1 MAYVPRKCGVKFKPP
16 AIVLIYEDE
25 NTKKIRRRLIP
36 VRNFSK
42 FSDCSQAAE
51 QMKNNPRHQVY
62 LNRVSQQ
69 QLQKLHQLLRDSLNG
84 LSLDQSLETILRE
97 NSINPEEDLNKL
109 DDNELAKKKK
119 IMDELFEK
127 NRRKPNDPEF
137 VYDLEVDFPQE
148 GQIESCGWDE
158 EDQDGEF

>member
-1 MAYVPRKCGVKFKPP
+1 MTYIPRKCGVKFKPP
-16 AIVLIYEDE
+16 TIVLIYEDE
-25 NTKKIRRRLIP
+25 NTKKTRQRLIP
-36 VRNFSK
+36 IRNFSR

-51 QMKNNPRHQVY
+51 EIKNNPRHQLY
-62 LNRVSQQ
+62 LDGVSQQ
-69 QLQKLHQLLRDSLNG
+69 QLQKLYQLLKDCLNG
-84 LSLDQSLETILRE
+84 LSLENSLEAFVRT
-97 NSINPEEDLNKL
+97 NPINPEEDLNKL

-137 VYDLEVDFPQE
+137 VYDLEVDFPQD

-158 EDQDGEF
+158 EEQEGEI

>member
-1 MAYVPRKCGVKFKPP
+1 MW
-16 AIVLIYEDE
+16 E
-25 NTKKIRRRLIP
+25 NFLK
-36 VRNFSK
+36 
-42 FSDCSQAAE
+42 DCSQAAE

-62 LNRVSQQ
+62 LNGVSQQ
-69 QLQKLHQLLRDSLNG
+69 QLQKLHHLLRDSLNG

-109 DDNELAKKKK
+109 DDDELAKKKK
-119 IMDELFEK
+119 IMDELFER

-137 VYDLEVDFPQE
+137 VYDLEVDFPQD

-158 EDQDGEF
+158 EEQGGEF